1 MENLNFKDDNEFYNK
16 KLPAIDRKNVSKIVH
31 PLFSKDNTSKVLK
44 INTNLDHQ
52 YMKLDMQEKA
62 LDMEVEYE
70 MNDEKILE
78 KYMDKIDQDRR
89 EQEQRLSQSIQSMEQ
104 RIVEERRLSE
114 ERMEKRYLDVMK
126 AVEKTNDN
134 IDNKIEDIRKDNK
147 ETKKWII
154 GLCLTTILGIDAMV
168 VAVVL
173 AVWW

>member
-1 MENLNFKDDNEFYNK
+1 MSECKV
-16 KLPAIDRKNVSKIVH
+16 IDIVDSTKHQLKHRKIKITESN
-31 PLFSKDNTSKVLK
+31 P
-44 INTNLDHQ
+44 
-52 YMKLDMQEKA
+52 E
-62 LDMEVEYE
+62 MEVATD

-89 EQEQRLSQSIQSMEQ
+89 EQEQRLSQNIQSMEQ

-134 IDNKIEDIRKDNK
+134 IDNKIEDIRKDNE

-154 GLCLTTILGIDAMV
+154 GLCITTILGIAAMV

-173 AVWW
+173 AIWW